1 MVDQSPRPKPR
12 PKLKLSY
19 NDLMKIERVVNAEAK
34 GEGVEGRNAVRGV
47 IFNRLMSDRFPNT
60 VDEVLSPSQF
70 EPVRKYGSIDKI
82 PVDEDSLNAQLT
94 EMADYIQLGE
104 DASKGSTFFLNKELS
119 KKRGTDFAGENPMV
133 IGNHTFYKGYQGQE
147 PVTDVNFSHD
157 IELDYQGY
165 DGGGMVS
172 KFMDMITAP
181 VSREY
186 RKEKP
191 LSVKAADEAI
201 SLATPIDSIAEI
213 KDELAKEN
221 PDYLKIGMLG
231 GMEAVGLLTA
241 GTPKAALSMVRK
253 GANMARQTDNV
264 IDVASNVP
272 KVPKY
277 EGVNTGVPKIK
288 MNEDAIASVA
298 DNTVTQSAVD
308 LMNKAPFGEG
318 FNAELQ
324 RVARENG
331 IMAGPNTGIDP
342 MQVYAELGDRVRN
355 PDFKIISNSSISD
368 LPTVQAAGLT
378 DEAIDAWREANAT
391 SPEFRKA
398 LKGREEGLM
407 SLAEGVKEGRVFN
420 TTYWKRAD
428 ELRPI
433 RKVTEVPKP
442 ASVQQTVSALD
453 SGKRKSPIVGLN
465 YDIPDGD
472 VITARL
478 DIPAYVDYD
487 TWIPTLRH
495 GGKTMYKPALRMK
508 NVKFIQPEGREVGMA
523 LDVAVGP
530 QRLEETFGLAKKKAQ
545 SKGNKSP
552 FAVMEGE
559 YVKSTDDEAY
569 EYARSVFD
577 SDEWVQAGYDPTK
590 RGFFYDRETGEA
602 ILSGDE
608 VIQVGHLVLVKNAK
622 KVNPEAFGYSE
633 GGMAMNEQMDAVFKS
648 SRTGYAE
655 GGEVGEAPDTTI
667 GVDPVSGNEIP
678 MGARPEEVR
687 DDIPAQLSEGEYVV
701 PADVVRF
708 YGVRFFEEL
717 RTGAKQG
724 YAEMDQNGRIGGEPV
739 EPEGMEMIEP
749 EDDLPFDISELQMVD
764 DDEEMP
770 VGAAEGG
777 YFERAIN
784 REKPINNFEKLLQ
797 FLFKDKDEYGE
808 TPIDRYKAQMGED
821 DDMGFFESMMGNPI
835 ERGERKWGKKGYA
848 LGGLPEAPATTPV
861 PLNPFNPIG
870 SASDYEIKEYVN
882 DAGEVMYIQFSNGQ
896 PMTFIPQG
904 FKTKGTAAEQAA
916 TGEGVAAETAPTTAP
931 SDGNDNNYDLSTEM
945 GKVDAAFTD
954 GASAKDWTKATADE
968 FASARKGLGIMG
980 TAGKA
985 AGLLMGGPLGL
996 AAGIGSQ
1003 SQARVKAYDMIDGIA
1018 YQLETLSQDPVANE
1032 AKIKALNEQKKELQ
1046 KIVSTGDDGKDKTLL
1061 GSTGIYGGQTSL
1073 YERLSDTG
1081 GGGYDESGKPKG
1093 DGKVSFAD
1101 TWLGD
1106 LLGADGK
1113 IGVQGDGLVASLG
1126 GARRS
1131 GTGADYEG
1139 DKTRAEARM
1148 QQREATP
1155 YEKAMA
1161 EADYGKAS
1169 SEATKSWQAA
1179 TNAVAAAQKSGDILA
1194 MHEAIRA
1201 QSDASRA
1208 ATQAKQKETGK
1219 KGFWG

>member
-1 MVDQSPRPKPR
+1 MDQSPKPKPR

-157 IELDYQGY
+157 IELDYQG
-165 DGGGMVS
+165 
-172 KFMDMITAP
+172 F
-181 VSREY
+181 
-186 RKEKP
+186 
-191 LSVKAADEAI
+191 
-201 SLATPIDSIAEI
+201 
-213 KDELAKEN
+213 
-221 PDYLKIGMLG
+221 
-231 GMEAVGLLTA
+231 
-241 GTPKAALSMVRK
+241 
-253 GANMARQTDNV
+253 
-264 IDVASNVP
+264 
-272 KVPKY
+272 
-277 EGVNTGVPKIK
+277 
-288 MNEDAIASVA
+288 
-298 DNTVTQSAVD
+298 
-308 LMNKAPFGEG
+308 
-318 FNAELQ
+318 
-324 RVARENG
+324 
-331 IMAGPNTGIDP
+331 
-342 MQVYAELGDRVRN
+342 
-355 PDFKIISNSSISD
+355 
-368 LPTVQAAGLT
+368 
-378 DEAIDAWREANAT
+378 
-391 SPEFRKA
+391 
-398 LKGREEGLM
+398 
-407 SLAEGVKEGRVFN
+407 
-420 TTYWKRAD
+420 
-428 ELRPI
+428 
-433 RKVTEVPKP
+433 
-442 ASVQQTVSALD
+442 
-453 SGKRKSPIVGLN
+453 
-465 YDIPDGD
+465 
-472 VITARL
+472 
-478 DIPAYVDYD
+478 
-487 TWIPTLRH
+487 
-495 GGKTMYKPALRMK
+495 
-508 NVKFIQPEGREVGMA
+508 
-523 LDVAVGP
+523 
-530 QRLEETFGLAKKKAQ
+530 
-545 SKGNKSP
+545 
-552 FAVMEGE
+552 
-559 YVKSTDDEAY
+559 
-569 EYARSVFD
+569 
-577 SDEWVQAGYDPTK
+577 
-590 RGFFYDRETGEA
+590 
-602 ILSGDE
+602 
-608 VIQVGHLVLVKNAK
+608 
-622 KVNPEAFGYSE
+622 SE

-687 DDIPAQLSEGEYVV
+687 DDIPAQLSEGEYVI

-777 YFERAIN
+777 YFDRAIN

-848 LGGLPEAPATTPV
+848 LGGLPEAPAATSV
-861 PLNPFNPIG
+861 PLNPLNPIG
-870 SASDYEIKEYVN
+870 SASAFEIKEYVN

-904 FKTKGTAAEQAA
+904 FKPKGTAAEQAA

-980 TAGKA
+980 TVGKA
-985 AGLLMGGPLGL
+985 AGMLMGGPLGL

-1046 KIVSTGDDGKDKTLL
+1046 KIVSTGDDGKAKTLL

-1081 GGGYDESGKPKG
+1081 GGGYDASGNPIG

-1113 IGVQGDGLVASLG
+1113 IGVQGEGLQASLG

-1131 GTGADYEG
+1131 GTGAEYEG
-1139 DKTRAEARM
+1139 DKTKAEARIAER
-1148 QQREATP
+1148 QDTP
-1155 YEKAMA
+1155 YQAAIKAA
-1161 EADYGKAS
+1161 EAAEAAGQTASAKENYGAAS
-1169 SEATKSWQAA
+1169 KEAVKSWQSA
-1179 TNAVAAAQKSGDILA
+1179 TNAVAAAQKSGDPAA
-1194 MHEAIRA
+1194 MHEAIKA

>member
-47 IFNRLMSDRFPNT
+47 IFNRLMSHRFPNT

-82 PVDEDSLNAQLT
+82 PVDEDSLNAQIA

-165 DGGGMVS
+165 DEGGMVS

-221 PDYLKIGMLG
+221 PDYLKVGMLG
-231 GMEAVGLLTA
+231 GMEAVGLLGA
-241 GTPKAALSMVRK
+241 GAPKAALSMVRK
-253 GANMARQTDNV
+253 GADMARQTNKV
-264 IDVASNVP
+264 IDVPTNIPAVTARGANKEFKNTVKAYKLFTKGEDGKLYPLFVDADTEVP
-272 KVPKY
+272 VGQYMKAVFPEYRFKAENGNFYVPSRGTAGKQ
-277 EGVNTGVPKIK
+277 GTGDNIKIPDQETRDMLIEAGFLPKGSTSKTIRAVAARPGWHAGDTPVAK
-288 MNEDAIASVA
+288 HIGPEVVIDGKTYKIRGDDQVWAEVEMPADTDWQAIADSRASIVK
-298 DNTVTQSAVD
+298 SGK
-308 LMNKAPFGEG
+308 NKGKLNVKTAHITDELPEG
-318 FNAELQ
+318 GYYRYKTNPNMEGQWLISGDMKVNRILDRDEVKRINAE
-324 RVARENG
+324 
-331 IMAGPNTGIDP
+331 AGF
-342 MQVYAELGDRVRN
+342 E
-355 PDFKIISNSSISD
+355 D
-368 LPTVQAAGLT
+368 LPTEAELREQLGKGFAAG
-378 DEAIDAWREANAT
+378 
-391 SPEFRKA
+391 
-398 LKGREEGLM
+398 GLAGEDM
-407 SLAEGVKEGRVFN
+407 YQGVDDYQMAEMGAGMKEGGSVRN
-420 TTYWKRAD
+420 Q
-428 ELRPI
+428 
-433 RKVTEVPKP
+433 TE
-442 ASVQQTVSALD
+442 
-453 SGKRKSPIVGLN
+453 
-465 YDIPDGD
+465 
-472 VITARL
+472 
-478 DIPAYVDYD
+478 
-487 TWIPTLRH
+487 
-495 GGKTMYKPALRMK
+495 
-508 NVKFIQPEGREVGMA
+508 
-523 LDVAVGP
+523 
-530 QRLEETFGLAKKKAQ
+530 
-545 SKGNKSP
+545 
-552 FAVMEGE
+552 
-559 YVKSTDDEAY
+559 
-569 EYARSVFD
+569 
-577 SDEWVQAGYDPTK
+577 
-590 RGFFYDRETGEA
+590 
-602 ILSGDE
+602 
-608 VIQVGHLVLVKNAK
+608 
-622 KVNPEAFGYSE
+622 
-633 GGMAMNEQMDAVFKS
+633 AVFKS
-648 SRTGYAE
+648 ARGYAE

-724 YAEMDQNGRIGGEPV
+724 YADMDQNGRIGGEPV
-739 EPEGMEMIEP
+739 GPEGMEMIEP

-784 REKPINNFEKLLQ
+784 REKPMNNFEKLLQ

-835 ERGERKWGKKGYA
+835 ERGERKWGKQGYV
-848 LGGLPEAPATTPV
+848 GGGDVTPV
-861 PLNPFNPIG
+861 PMNTFNPIG
-870 SASDYEIKEYVN
+870 SASAYEIKEYVN

-904 FKTKGTAAEQAA
+904 FKPKGTAAEQAA

-931 SDGNDNNYDLSTEM
+931 SDNNNYDLSTEM

-996 AAGIGSQ
+996 AAGIGTQ

-1032 AKIKALNEQKKELQ
+1032 AKIKALNDQKKELQ
-1046 KIVSTGDDGKDKTLL
+1046 KIVSTGDDGKDKTFI
-1061 GSTGIYGGQTSL
+1061 GSTGIYGGQTSM

-1081 GGGYDESGKPKG
+1081 GGGYDESGKPIG

-1113 IGVQGDGLVASLG
+1113 IGVQGAGLSESRA

-1131 GTGADYEG
+1131 GTGAEYEG
-1139 DKTRAEARM
+1139 DKTRAEARIAE
-1148 QQREATP
+1148 RKDTP
-1155 YEKAMA
+1155 YQAAIKAA
-1161 EADYGKAS
+1161 EAAPAGSKEQKAAYGQAS
-1169 SEATKSWQAA
+1169 AEAVKSWQAA
-1179 TNAVAAAQKSGDILA
+1179 TNAVAAAQKSGDAAA

-1219 KGFWG
+1219 TGFWG